1 MRYVIL
7 AVVAAALGAGV
18 WWYLRG
24 PDLPPPPVLPAEVTY
39 ICRESGAL
47 LRLPRQSQYTYN
59 YRGVSQTLD
68 YILSWT
74 KAPLMPHNIQTAP
87 INADFPVD
95 WSSDTDHYYHSS
107 DHDPLWVELV
117 AAFPR
122 VFLPAA
128 WR

>member
-47 LRLPRQSQYTYN
+47 LRLPRQPTPAVN
-59 YRGVSQTLD
+59 PRTGRATLVQALWCAACQRW
-68 YILSWT
+68 YPEPPPQARERMPA
-74 KAPLMPHNIQTAP
+74 APLCPRHGTALQETAEP
-87 INADFPVD
+87 
-95 WSSDTDHYYHSS
+95 
-107 DHDPLWVELV
+107 
-117 AAFPR
+117 
-122 VFLPAA
+122 
-128 WR
+128 